1 MLAKVGVEAEVVH
14 VTDLNEIVSRGILV
28 TPAVVVDGV
37 KKVEGKVPSEGE
49 IRRWVGS
56 NVFRAW
62 TVRTSC
68 LKAAL
73 GDQPSPSSGTSR

>member
-1 MLAKVGVEAEVVH
+1 MKIEVFGSGCAKCRKAEEIIRRVLAKVGVEAEVVH

-49 IRRWVGS
+49 IRRWVG
-56 NVFRAW
+56 
-62 TVRTSC
+62 
-68 LKAAL
+68 K
-73 GDQPSPSSGTSR
+73 